1 MTLRLAL
8 AALLLCGVTAPVI
21 ATEVR
26 AAEPTPRTT
35 TQPAAA
41 CPEGADWN
49 MPAAPLHIYADTWYV
64 GTCGL
69 SSILIT
75 SPQGHVLID
84 GATEKAAPLIEAN
97 IRALGFKVEDVRII
111 LNSHEHLDHAG
122 GIAQLQRDSGATVM
136 ALSAAAGAL
145 EHGKGDRGDPQYL
158 SIEAFPAIPHVKRLK
173 DGEEVTLG
181 PIRLTAHATPGH
193 TPGATTWTWDSCQDG
208 RCHHIVYA
216 DSLSAYTDDV
226 YRYSDEAAHP
236 GVLASFRQAIATM
249 AALPCDILLT
259 PHPDA
264 SQMWKRLGPNA
275 TLPLVDETAC
285 RRYGEAVTAR
295 LDKRLADEAAK
306 TEKEKAAH

>member
-1 MTLRLAL
+1 MTPRLAV
-8 AALLLCGVTAPVI
+8 AALLLCAAP
-21 ATEVR
+21 AF
-26 AAEPTPRTT
+26 AAQPTKKAAP
-35 TQPAAA
+35 QPAAA

-49 MPAAPLHIYADTWYV
+49 MPAAPLRIYADTWYV

-97 IRALGFKVEDVRII
+97 IRALGFRMKDVRII

-122 GIAQLQRDSGATVM
+122 GIDQLRRDSGATVM
-136 ALSAAAGAL
+136 ALSAAADAL

-158 SIEAFPAIPHVKRLK
+158 SIGGFPAIPQVKRLK
-173 DGEEVTLG
+173 DGEVVSLG

-208 RCHHIVYA
+208 PEGGQCHHVVYA

-236 GVLASFRQAIATM
+236 GVLAHFRQAIATV

-264 SQMWKRLGPNA
+264 SRMWKRLGPDA

-285 RRYGEAVTAR
+285 HRYGEAVTAR
-295 LDKRLADEAAK
+295 LDKRLADEKAMP
-306 TEKEKAAH
+306 EKEKAAR

>member
-1 MTLRLAL
+1 MPIATRLAL
-8 AALLLCGVTAPVI
+8 ATALLCGAAAP
-21 ATEVR
+21 AF
-26 AAEPTPRTT
+26 AADP
-35 TQPAAA
+35 QPAAT

-49 MPAAPLHIYADTWYV
+49 MPAAPLHIHADTWYV

-69 SSILIT
+69 SAILIT

-84 GATEKAAPLIEAN
+84 GATEKAGAMIEAN
-97 IRALGFKVEDVRII
+97 IRALGFRVEDVRII
-111 LNSHEHLDHAG
+111 LNSHEHFDHAG
-122 GIAQLQRDSGATVM
+122 GIAQLQRDSGATVLAM
-136 ALSAAAGAL
+136 PAAATAL
-145 EHGKGDRGDPQYL
+145 EHGKGDRGDPQFL
-158 SIEAFPAIPHVKRLK
+158 SIDAFPAIQNVKRLR
-173 DGEEVTLG
+173 DGEVVTLG

-208 RCHHIVYA
+208 RCHHMVYA

-236 GVLASFRQAIATM
+236 GVLARFRQAIAAV

-264 SQMWKRLGPNA
+264 SAMWKRLGPAA
-275 TLPLVDETAC
+275 TQPLVDEAAC

-295 LDKRLADEAAK
+295 LDKRLAQ
-306 TEKEKAAH
+306 EKVAR